1 MIGAVTDAA
10 RTLGWPERR
19 IRAEAFGAAD
29 EGPRDPFTVTLT
41 RSGRRLDVGAGETLL
56 EALERSGA
64 DVDSMCRQGVCGEC
78 RTPLARGRA
87 DHRDLVLAPD
97 ERDDWIMPCV
107 SRAADDD
114 GLELRL

>member
-1 MIGAVTDAA
+1 
-10 RTLGWPERR
+10 
-19 IRAEAFGAAD
+19 
-29 EGPRDPFTVTLT
+29 
-41 RSGRRLDVGAGETLL
+41 
-56 EALERSGA
+56 
-64 DVDSMCRQGVCGEC
+64 MCRQGVCGEC

-87 DHRDLVLAPD
+87 DHRDLVLTPG